1 MEQISTMSQ
10 KSGDPSRPGLLEY
23 LEEIIGSNIYL
34 NSINEMADLYAEQEE
49 VRHMKGE
56 QMKIVEN

>member
-1 MEQISTMSQ
+1 MSQ